1 MDDPSTEA
9 LIWMAALR
17 AALERAKCAFTQHER
32 LAALEVIDEMRTRLD
47 DSLLRVREEVAL
59 GVEPKSAQ
67 LLS

>member
-17 AALERAKCAFTQHER
+17 AALERANNALTQHER
-32 LAALEVIDEMRTRLD
+32 LTALEALDETRTRLD
-47 DSLLRVREEVAL
+47 EALARVREDVAL
-59 GVEPKSAQ
+59 GVEPKSSP